1 MSLKKIQSSMVL
13 MMRYPGDKVVG
24 NNERCLLMSHFDA
37 KKSQSEAKRTFDCH
51 ILVPVN
57 KYSFRTTPH
66 FGFLSLFNLLNISK
80 KTCVTSLLFWT
91 AGSTM

>member
-1 MSLKKIQSSMVL
+1 MVL
-13 MMRYPGDKVVG
+13 MMRYPGDKVEG

-57 KYSFRTTPH
+57 KYRSSVFKGVTQVTLLKILY
-66 FGFLSLFNLLNISK
+66 LSP
-80 KTCVTSLLFWT
+80 
-91 AGSTM
+91 